1 MMSRTVPLD
10 GTFVQPI
17 VGFQRARPTQYFCS
31 CSDTAASAC
40 LFFAARDGSHLDTML
55 TMTDQPAAIVGRPA
69 WRVTVLGEADRLDAQ
84 LASALPATDSAASPS
99 PSVDAIRQAID
110 RARTIAH
117 GKSTRGLFDW
127 WYGTSIES
135 AWQALHRAQEEL
147 VMVLPADELRA
158 EVPHLRELVQ
168 ETFTGE
174 RQKTESDD
182 VGALNG
188 DSPDPLIARR
198 VLGAYHAKSDAQHQ
212 RVRALRNLLYVLLI
226 GLTAI
231 AVALWATGVT
241 SGEIVGLG
249 ALAGALSV
257 GFAVRA
263 GSPSGPYNLMLPQAL
278 LKVAAGSATALA
290 AVKILDVV
298 NGTAPTAARD
308 GMYAIV
314 FGFSQQAFTR
324 LVDQQ
329 AGVLAK
335 GSDPRSGGTAA
346 PPSAKT

>member
-1 MMSRTVPLD
+1 L
-10 GTFVQPI
+10 VQPI
-17 VGFQRARPTQYFCS
+17 IGFQLARAADAVS
-31 CSDTAASAC
+31 
-40 LFFAARDGSHLDTML
+40 LFLFGHNGIRLSVFAARDGSHLDTML
-55 TMTDQPAAIVGRPA
+55 TMTDQPSAIAGRPA
-69 WRVTVLGEADRLDAQ
+69 WRVTALGEADRLDAQ
-84 LASALPATDSAASPS
+84 LASALPASDSAAPLSPR
-99 PSVDAIRQAID
+99 VDAIRQAID
-110 RARTIAH
+110 GARTVAK
-117 GKSTRGLFDW
+117 GKSSRGLVDW

-158 EVPHLRELVQ
+158 EAPHLRELVQ

-174 RQKTESDD
+174 RQKTESAAID
-182 VGALNG
+182 ALNA
-188 DSPDPLIARR
+188 DSPDRLAARR

-212 RVRALRNLLYVLLI
+212 RVRALRNLLYLLFI

-231 AVALWATGVT
+231 ALGLWGTGVT

-257 GFAVRA
+257 VFAVRA

-290 AVKILDVV
+290 AVEILDVI
-298 NGTAPTAARD
+298 NGATVTAARD
-308 GMYAIV
+308 SMYAIV

-329 AGVLAK
+329 AGALAK
-335 GSDPRSGGTAA
+335 GPDPRSGGTAP

>member
-1 MMSRTVPLD
+1 MGP
-10 GTFVQPI
+10 
-17 VGFQRARPTQYFCS
+17 S
-31 CSDTAASAC
+31 CSRSSGFSTRAADAVS
-40 LFFAARDGSHLDTML
+40 LFLFGHNGIHLSVFAARDGSHLDTML
-55 TMTDQPAAIVGRPA
+55 TMTNQPAAIVGRPS

-84 LASALPATDSAASPS
+84 LASALAVSDPATSPS
-99 PSVDAIRQAID
+99 PRVNAIQQDID
-110 RARTIAH
+110 GARTIA
-117 GKSTRGLFDW
+117 GGRSSRRVADW
-127 WYGTSIES
+127 WFGTSIES

-147 VMVLPADELRA
+147 VMVLPADELKA
-158 EVPHLRELVQ
+158 EEPYLRELVQ
-168 ETFTGE
+168 ETFTGG
-174 RQKTESDD
+174 RQKTEFAAFD
-182 VGALNG
+182 ALNG
-188 DSPDPLIARR
+188 ASLDPLVARR
-198 VLGAYHAKSDAQHQ
+198 VFGAYHAKSDAQHQ
-212 RVRALRNLLYVLLI
+212 RARALRNQLYVLFVALM
-226 GLTAI
+226 AI
-231 AVALWATGVT
+231 VVALWVTGVT

-257 GFAVRA
+257 VFAVSA
-263 GSPSGPYNLMLPQAL
+263 GSPPGPYNLMMPQTL

-329 AGVLAK
+329 AGALAK

-346 PPSAKT
+346 PPSAKA